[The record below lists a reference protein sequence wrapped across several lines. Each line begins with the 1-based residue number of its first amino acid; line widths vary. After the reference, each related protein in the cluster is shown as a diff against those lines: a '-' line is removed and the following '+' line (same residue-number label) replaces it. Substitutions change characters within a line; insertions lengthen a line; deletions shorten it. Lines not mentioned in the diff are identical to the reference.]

1 MTENQRVWAEIN
13 LDNIAHNVKKIRSF
27 VPPTAKLMAVVKADA
42 YGHGAVECA
51 KTALC
56 NGADYLGVA
65 IIEEAIKLRQSSIS
79 APILVLGYTPALSLA
94 NVINHYLIQTVFNM
108 EMANA
113 LSDIAVSLGKTAKIH
128 IKIDTGMSRLGFMP
142 TEASAD
148 EIEQINRLP
157 GIDCCGIYTHLA
169 DADDL
174 DSDFSA
180 QQFDKFSY
188 LLGLLSA
195 KGLTKLTRHFN
206 NSAGICRFSHMSMDM
221 VRSGIL
227 LYGLSP
233 SEEIDIS
240 HFDLKPAMSVKS
252 RISSIKSLSA
262 GVSVGYSRS
271 YFTTKATVV
280 ATVPVGYAD
289 GFSRRLS
296 NKGRVIVNGKFA
308 PIIGNICMDQFMID
322 VSGIAKVKE
331 NTEIILMGGHSG
343 KLVCADELAQ
353 IEDVINYEIL
363 CKIGKRVPRLY
374 IRDSRPIKLVNL

>member
-13 LDNIAHNVKKIRSF
+13 LDNIAHNLKKIRSF
-27 VPPTAKLMAVVKADA
+27 VPPDAKFMAVVKADA

-51 KTALC
+51 KVALC
-56 NGADYLGVA
+56 SGADYLGVA
-65 IIEEAIKLRQSSIS
+65 IIEEGIKLRQNNVS
-79 APILVLGYTPALSLA
+79 APILVLGYTPTLSLE
-94 NVINHYLIQTVFNM
+94 NVVNFDLIQTVFNM

-113 LSDIAVSLGKTAKIH
+113 LSTIAISLGKTAKIH

-142 TEASAD
+142 TEAVAD
-148 EIEQINRLP
+148 EIEQISKLP
-157 GIDCCGIYTHLA
+157 GLDCCGIYTHLA

-174 DSDFSA
+174 DSNFSYE
-180 QQFDKFSY
+180 QFHKFSY
-188 LLGLLSA
+188 LLELLKA
-195 KGLTKLTRHFN
+195 KGLTNLIKHFN

-252 RISSIKSLSA
+252 RISYIKNLEP

-271 YFTTKATVV
+271 YFTTKPTVV

-322 VSGIAKVKE
+322 VSDIPKVKE
-331 NTEIILMGGHSG
+331 NTEIILIGSHSG
-343 KLVCADELAQ
+343 KSVSADELAQ
-353 IEDVINYEIL
+353 IEDVINYQVL
-363 CKIGKRVPRLY
+363 CNIGKRVPRVY
-374 IRDSRPIKLVNL
+374 IKDGQPIKLVNL